1 MEYGK
6 NMLLITSYW
15 ANKDTFK
22 MIPITNDC
30 PFSEVIYDP
39 STTLLVCIGKTSK
52 ENFQMVPR
60 LDEDGNSQR
69 VKKPRD
75 NGKTYKEQR
84 TTLNVLHEHYIV
96 EKDEQESFIKSF
108 AVNVEEYDYTKF
120 LRDVDKEP
128 MLDLMEPEKPALIN
142 EQGKP
147 LVKG

>member
-6 NMLLITSYW
+6 NMILITSYW
-15 ANKDTFK
+15 SNKDTFK
-22 MIPITNDC
+22 MIPVTNDC

-39 STTLLVCIGKTSK
+39 STTLLVVIGRTSK

-60 LDEDGNSQR
+60 LDEDGNPQR

-84 TTLNVLHEHYIV
+84 TTLKVLHEHYIT
-96 EKDEQESFIKSF
+96 ERAEQEAFLKTF
-108 AVNVEEYDYTKF
+108 AVNFDSYDYSKF

-128 MLDLMEPEKPALIN
+128 MLMDVEKPTLVD

-147 LVKG
+147 LS